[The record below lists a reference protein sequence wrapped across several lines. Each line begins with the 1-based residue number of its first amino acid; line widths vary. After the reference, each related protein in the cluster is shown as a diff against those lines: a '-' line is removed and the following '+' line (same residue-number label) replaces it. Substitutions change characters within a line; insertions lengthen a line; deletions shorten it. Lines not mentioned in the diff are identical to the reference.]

1 VQPICRLPPEIFVII
16 FLYTQ
21 HENNAYF
28 TVEFFSSYKPRW
40 LRVMLGCRYFRDV
53 AVHAPV
59 LWSAYHCLSP
69 KAYRELCLQRSA
81 DSILR
86 ICIGEG
92 TIAEIAPHAH
102 RVHAAA
108 LSYEALEIALDI
120 PMPQLQWLEVTA
132 LGAHQFILSSSSFGR
147 TAARLTHLHLFGRS
161 IVLCEHPP
169 RLPELRQLKLDSF
182 RTWRNPRRMVALL
195 ASAPSLEVL
204 SVAHLLVDFSSLIMA
219 LPITIPEP
227 VTLPRLKTLQIV
239 QSDFETA
246 FLLRLIPM
254 PSFALSDSLQSSEP
268 HVNVPLHLGTYHTK
282 VYEVCAAFARSTHQP
297 ECLQKGVQKFGSVLP
312 YEVGSE
318 FVISGP
324 YHLNDL
330 GHSLEQPRLHLSF
343 NYDASHFYH
352 PLLNS
357 IETLHI
363 LRTWYHRNCSNITNF
378 DWAIGT
384 KHVPNSRIVVVDI
397 GRPLAEL
404 LGLQDW
410 VIGRGGRIEKMVF
423 ARDTLGVEIEAFMTD
438 LRERG
443 LASLPEVAWLP

>member
-1 VQPICRLPPEIFVII
+1 MDITFLLKVHLVPWTSSPTIVVGRTHLSGYPAQAPIVPPPLSLLPPLGTYSLAAMRFFRRLSCMAAARDLLHLHVHVEPPVCSPDPEALERLYHRNAVQPICRLPPEIFVII

-282 VYEVCAAFARSTHQP
+282 SAPH
-297 ECLQKGVQKFGSVLP
+297 
-312 YEVGSE
+312 
-318 FVISGP
+318 
-324 YHLNDL
+324 
-330 GHSLEQPRLHLSF
+330 
-343 NYDASHFYH
+343 
-352 PLLNS
+352 
-357 IETLHI
+357 
-363 LRTWYHRNCSNITNF
+363 
-378 DWAIGT
+378 
-384 KHVPNSRIVVVDI
+384 
-397 GRPLAEL
+397 L
-404 LGLQDW
+404 LGARTSPS
-410 VIGRGGRIEKMVF
+410 VCKRGFRNLVVCCRTK
-423 ARDTLGVEIEAFMTD
+423 
-438 LRERG
+438 
-443 LASLPEVAWLP
+443 LAASSSLAVHIT